1 MNKGCAGIALFI
13 LMSLICGMTH
23 LAVAAETYLVD
34 KTHTL
39 VGFTVRH
46 LVINKV
52 RGKFNDF
59 TGTIIYDE
67 QDITKSAL
75 EGTIQVASIDTD
87 NEKRDTHLRSADF
100 FDAANHPQITFV
112 SQRVEQASTTHRL
125 VGDVTIRG
133 ITKEIEIPFT
143 ITGKIKDLQGK
154 RRIGFEAI
162 LRINRQDFGVAY
174 SKVMDNGGLVVGNT
188 VNIELIG
195 EAVKQDK

>member
-1 MNKGCAGIALFI
+1 MIPKRCARVVLAILVSWCVTGIAV
-13 LMSLICGMTH
+13 G
-23 LAVAAETYLVD
+23 ADTYIVD
-34 KTHTL
+34 KTHAL

-59 TGTIIYDE
+59 TGTITYNE

-75 EGTIQVASIDTD
+75 KGTIKVASIDTD
-87 NEKRDTHLRSADF
+87 NAKRDKHLRSPDF
-100 FDAANHPQITFV
+100 FDAANHPDITFV
-112 SQRVEQASTTHRL
+112 SKRIKQSGDVNRL
-125 VGDVTIRG
+125 VGDVTIHG

-143 ITGKIKDLQGK
+143 ITGKIKDPWGK
-154 RRIGFEAI
+154 MRIGFEAI

-188 VNIELIG
+188 INIELIG